1 MNSIIEA
8 IRKFWS
14 GAEGTSV
21 ISFALLT
28 PVLIAVAFGFS
39 WQGHMAD
46 AQTIV
51 EEAARA
57 GARWLAVHP
66 GDSENGKIEAEEVV
80 SAAMNGGYLLNS
92 WDGVTSDEIFNPA
105 EDIYCSDPV
114 VGDGTGN
121 KRTDGYAY
129 CRVVY
134 NYPVPMRNFW
144 NLIASAG
151 VPLWNSEDHKTRQL
165 TGEAFFVSGETGDTP

>member
-1 MNSIIEA
+1 MTRINKA

-21 ISFALLT
+21 ISFAILA

-39 WQGHMAD
+39 WLGHMAD
-46 AQTIV
+46 AQSVV

-57 GARWLAVHP
+57 GARWMAVHP
-66 GDSENGKIEAEEVV
+66 GDSENAKIEAAEVV
-80 SAAMNGGYLLNS
+80 DTAMEGGYLLKS
-92 WDGVTSDEIFNPA
+92 WNGVAAEEIFNPA

-144 NLIASAG
+144 NLIAAAG
-151 VPLWNSEDHKTRQL
+151 VPLWNNEDNKTRQL
-165 TGEAFFVSGETGDTP
+165 TGEAFFVSGETGDTT